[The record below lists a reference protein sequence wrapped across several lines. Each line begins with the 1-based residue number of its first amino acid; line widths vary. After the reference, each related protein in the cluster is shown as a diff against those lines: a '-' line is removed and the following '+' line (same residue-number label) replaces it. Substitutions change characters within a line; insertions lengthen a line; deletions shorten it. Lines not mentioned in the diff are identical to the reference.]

1 MKLTMHTDYALRTL
15 IYIGVRDDRLVTIQE
30 IADAYGI
37 SRNHLMKVAHMLS
50 LGGFVTSTRGNG
62 GGIKLAKPASKIN
75 IGEVVRYTEKDLG
88 LVGCFESSHDCRIA
102 PACLLRSTLRK
113 ALKAFFDVLDQH
125 SLQDLLVAKPLLE
138 DLLGITAQA

>member
-1 MKLTMHTDYALRTL
+1 MHTDYALRTL
-15 IYIGVRDDRLVTIQE
+15 IYIGVQADRVVTIQE

-75 IGEVVRYTEKDLG
+75 IGQVVRYTERDLG
-88 LVGCFESSHDCRIA
+88 LVGCFQPGHDCRIA
-102 PACLLRSTLRK
+102 PACMLRSTLRK
-113 ALKAFFDVLDQH
+113 ALKAFFEVLDEH
-125 SLQDLLVAKPLLE
+125 TLQDLLVAKPLLE
-138 DLLGITAQA
+138 DLLGLTAEA